1 MIYVFLLFQFISS
14 FVATNQC
21 NVLLIQTLIGGEDG
35 FGLGSYQSSL
45 SSLSTYQ
52 YATRNEMEYRLISF
66 PIEWF
71 RIRNHDTSW
80 SGIYALK
87 EILFSEQYNN
97 IDYFLLV
104 ESKFFF
110 LTMGN
115 ISNFIKEAADLF
127 LWKAPN
133 TNEIDH
139 GFQIWKN
146 SENLFQIIE
155 NWLNK
160 HQESFAL
167 ESTESTVSIMKNLQ
181 NHLEQSDLR
190 VSFIDQSLITT
201 LEAFPYDLK
210 HRSDT
215 LQPFSDLLKNQLI
228 ETGNYL
234 VNYKHTIYYYPH
246 QKNAFDF
253 VINNL
258 SPVYHIRSNFVYP
271 HNISQIFTLAF
282 TILLEESNYDALID
296 TVSKVCVE
304 FEVPQE
310 ECNKRLNLMFQKIED
325 KKDFLLKY
333 ENLAMEGVQLPLPSN
348 NFRNGRNHLKFLIVQ
363 GITDGYDIYPHEWDL
378 KEYPHSLIA
387 LSHLSAYFYA
397 RRHGYDYVRVIVPD
411 EFMFLVDHHG
421 AWAKNYALEQVLQS
435 PNVKD
440 YDYIV
445 IIDSDAV
452 FMQPE
457 IKLETKMQ
465 EWTVDF
471 PNWRSVD
478 VFAPNDT
485 EASVG
490 LVYPF
495 DGLHRNINTGFQI
508 WKNSPLLKVINDEWI
523 RCAEIIDEECEF
535 WNQKWGFDQGAFNYM
550 KYYFQQ
556 HYQLQLQIIPC
567 SEANGFPSYISN
579 YHVEEGEKG
588 NQNCSGEF
596 VSHFWQNSKMNAVKP
611 ILPKI
616 IQDIIEIY
624 DQEIHNFSSDYYFPF
639 SFGMEVIQDL
649 LTHITDIVDI
659 DIPITNEGS
668 NANKLHLE
676 LSSENYHQDILYAE
690 IQDHCQVN
698 AINGESCVEL
708 FQLIVQKLKRK
719 KEFLDDYF
727 NEASIVL
734 PVSSF

>member
-1 MIYVFLLFQFISS
+1 M
-14 FVATNQC
+14 
-21 NVLLIQTLIGGEDG
+21 
-35 FGLGSYQSSL
+35 
-45 SSLSTYQ
+45 
-52 YATRNEMEYRLISF
+52 
-66 PIEWF
+66 
-71 RIRNHDTSW
+71 
-80 SGIYALK
+80 YALK
-87 EILFSEQYNN
+87 EVLFSEQYNN
-97 IDYFLLV
+97 IDYFFLV

-110 LTMGN
+110 LKIGN
-115 ISNFIKEAADLF
+115 LSDFIGEEADLF
-127 LWKAPN
+127 LWKDPN
-133 TNEIDH
+133 TNEIHH

-146 SENLFQIIE
+146 SENLSQIIE
-155 NWLNK
+155 NWFSK
-160 HQESFAL
+160 HDAL
-167 ESTESTVSIMKNLQ
+167 ESTELTKHLQ
-181 NHLEQSDLR
+181 DYFQQSDLR
-190 VSFIDQSLITT
+190 ISFVDQSLITT
-201 LEAFPYDLK
+201 IEALPYDLK
-210 HRSDT
+210 HLSQA

-228 ETGNYL
+228 VTGNYH
-234 VNYKHTIYYYPH
+234 VNYKNTLYYYPH
-246 QKNAFDF
+246 QKDAFDF

-271 HNISQIFTLAF
+271 HNESQIFTLAF

-304 FEVPQE
+304 FEVSTE
-310 ECNKRLNLMFQKIED
+310 ECNKRLNLMFRKIED
-325 KKDFLLKY
+325 KKDFLLQYK
-333 ENLAMEGVQLPLPSN
+333 NLAKEGIQLPLPSN
-348 NFRNGRNHLKFLIVQ
+348 NFIYDRNRLKFLIVQ

-411 EFMFLVDHHG
+411 EFMFYVDHHG

-435 PNVKD
+435 PNVKY

-452 FMQPE
+452 FMEPA
-457 IKLETKMQ
+457 IKLEAKMQ
-465 EWTVDF
+465 EWAVDL

-478 VFAPNDT
+478 IFAPNDT

-495 DGLHRNINTGFQI
+495 DGLRRNINTGFQI

-523 RCAEIIDEECEF
+523 RCPEIIDEECEF

-556 HYQLQLQIIPC
+556 HYNLQLQIIPC

-616 IQDIIEIY
+616 IQDIIEVY
-624 DQEIHNFSSDYYFPF
+624 DQEIHDFSSDYYFPF
-639 SFGMEVIQDL
+639 SFGIDVIQDL
-649 LTHITDIVDI
+649 LTHISDIVTI
-659 DIPITNEGS
+659 DFPIINEGS
-668 NANKLHLE
+668 NSNNLHLE
-676 LSSENYHQDILYAE
+676 LSSENYYQNLLYAE
-690 IQDHCQVN
+690 IQEHCQIN
-698 AINGESCVEL
+698 AIDGESCVEL
-708 FQLIVQKLKRK
+708 LQFIVQKLKRK

-734 PVSSF
+734 PVSLF